1 MIIKELEKTS
11 IIVSHSL
18 PLEFQKPVIFADVF
32 ERHSIT
38 ITYLL
43 SCRKRQLQAKS

>member
-11 IIVSHSL
+11 ITVSHSL

-32 ERHSIT
+32 EWHSIT

-43 SCRKRQLQAKS
+43 SCIKYQLQAKS